1 MLKDMLKISIKNF
14 NLYTILSLLFLLA
27 GLALWISWGIRYGV
41 WVDIGIYSIT
51 IIFVLS
57 GIIGFII
64 SLMEKTEGEEN

>member
-1 MLKDMLKISIKNF
+1 MFNNKLKISIKNF

-27 GLALWISWGIRYGV
+27 GLALWISWGLRYGV

-51 IIFVLS
+51 VVFVLS

-64 SLMEKTEGEEN
+64 SLMEKTEEEEN